1 MAWLG
6 MNVPKCEQLSAD
18 LGSEHAKLVSLAG
31 QIDIEVSKLDRSW
44 NGDDSVAFVN
54 KWRSSQHQQVVAA
67 AKFIEQLKTTL
78 DQEIA
83 QQKRTSK

>member
-31 QIDIEVSKLDRSW
+31 QIDSEVSKIDRSW

-54 KWRSSQHQQVVAA
+54 KWRSAQHQQVVDAA
-67 AKFIEQLKTTL
+67 RFIKDLKTTL
-78 DQEIA
+78 DHEIA

>member
-6 MNVPKCEQLSAD
+6 MNVPKCEALSSQLDA
-18 LGSEHAKLVSLAG
+18 EHKKLMTLAG
-31 QIDIEVSKLDRSW
+31 NIDSEVGKIDKSW
-44 NGDDSVAFVN
+44 NGDDSNAFVG
-54 KWRSSQHQQVVAA
+54 KWRSSQHQQVLAA
-67 AKFIEQLKTTL
+67 AKFIGQLKITL

>member
-18 LGSEHAKLVSLAG
+18 LGSSTPSWWRSPVRSIARSARSTAAG
-31 QIDIEVSKLDRSW
+31 MATTRWRSSAS
-44 NGDDSVAFVN
+44 G
-54 KWRSSQHQQVVAA
+54 SSQHQQVVAA
-67 AKFIEQLKTTL
+67 AEFIEQLKTTL

>member
-18 LGSEHAKLVSLAG
+18 LGSEHAKLVALAG
-31 QIDIEVSKLDRSW
+31 QIDSEVSKIDRSW

-54 KWRSSQHQQVVAA
+54 KWRSSQHQQVC
-67 AKFIEQLKTTL
+67 LL
-78 DQEIA
+78 Y
-83 QQKRTSK
+83 TSRCV